1 MNDIKLIVSDLD
13 NTLLNSQQI
22 ISPYTAEILNKCRE
36 NKIMIAFATAR
47 PIRYTNCF
55 FKYFTP
61 DAFIC
66 HNGSVINFPSGE
78 TAHVG
83 IDYDRAI
90 KFIEKLIAYNNK
102 LEIAVE
108 YHDKIYSNF
117 DAGKYWKG
125 IDYNK
130 SNLID
135 LNFDTADKVLVALSD
150 AQVEDVNKF
159 IPENCYLE
167 KSKDGVCMVMNR
179 EATKINAI
187 KKLCLQ
193 INIDI
198 SQVVSFG
205 DDHNDLNMITGCGV
219 GVAVENARD
228 EIKAVANDFC
238 PSNDDDGVAKWL
250 LENVLGGKL

>member
-1 MNDIKLIVSDLD
+1 MIKLIVSDLD

-22 ISPYTAEILNKCRE
+22 ISPYTAEILEKCRE
-36 NKIMIAFATAR
+36 NGVVTAFATAR

-66 HNGSVINFPSGE
+66 HNGAVINFPNGNIS
-78 TAHVG
+78 HVG
-83 IDYDRAI
+83 IEHEKAI
-90 KFIEKLIAYNNK
+90 AFIKKLIDYSDN

-108 YHDKIYSNF
+108 YQDKIYANF

-135 LNFDTADKVLVALSD
+135 LAFDTADKVLVALSD
-150 AQVEDVNKF
+150 AQAEDVKKF

-167 KSKDGVCMVMNR
+167 KSKDGVCMVMNN

-187 KKLCLQ
+187 KKLCKHL
-193 INIDI
+193 NIDI
-198 SQVVSFG
+198 SQVVAFG
-205 DDHNDLNMITGCGV
+205 DDHNDLSMIKGCGI
-219 GVAVENARD
+219 GVAVQNARE
-228 EIKAVANDFC
+228 EIKAVAKDFC
-238 PSNDDDGVAKWL
+238 PSNDEDGVAKWL
-250 LENVLGGKL
+250 LENVLEG